1 MKLSKRLQVV
11 ASFIPDNSSLLDVGC
26 DHALLDIY
34 LMQTKKNIQIM
45 ASDINPNPLKIAKD
59 NLLKYNFQNQITLKQ
74 MDGIK
79 KIPQNIDTIVIAGMG
94 GILITNILQKEKLTN
109 IKNIILAPNN
119 DFFIVRK
126 HLNKLGYQIIKE
138 QLVIDNQK
146 TYLIL
151 KYQKGKEKIDY
162 YFGTLSNNNLETIYY
177 YTNILNKNIHNLKKI
192 PYKYFIKR
200 RKLKIENKKITN
212 FFKQK

>member
-1 MKLSKRLQVV
+1 
-11 ASFIPDNSSLLDVGC
+11 
-26 DHALLDIY
+26 
-34 LMQTKKNIQIM
+34 
-45 ASDINPNPLKIAKD
+45 
-59 NLLKYNFQNQITLKQ
+59 
-74 MDGIK
+74 
-79 KIPQNIDTIVIAGMG
+79 MG

-162 YFGTLSNNNLETIYY
+162 YFGTLSNKNLETIYY
-177 YTNILNKNIHNLKKI
+177 YTNIVLL
-192 PYKYFIKR
+192 PFW
-200 RKLKIENKKITN
+200 
-212 FFKQK
+212 QKEKE

>member
-1 MKLSKRLQVV
+1 MKLSQRLQLV

-59 NLLKYNFQNQITLKQ
+59 NLLKYNFQDKITLKQ

-79 KIPQNIDTIVIAGMG
+79 EIPTSIDTIVIAGMG

-119 DFFIVRK
+119 DFTIVRK
-126 HLNKLGYQIIKE
+126 HLNKLGYKIIKE

-162 YFGTLSNNNLETIYY
+162 YFGTLSNKNLETIYY
-177 YTNILNKNIHNLKKI
+177 YTNILNKNLHNLKKI
-192 PYKYFIKR
+192 PYKYMIKR
-200 RKLKIENKKITN
+200 RKLKIENRKITN

>member
-26 DHALLDIY
+26 DHALLDIF

-59 NLLKYNFQNQITLKQ
+59 NLIKYNFQNQITLKQ

-79 KIPQNIDTIVIAGMG
+79 EIPQNIDTIVIAGMG

-162 YFGTLSNNNLETIYY
+162 YFGTLSNKNLETIYY
-177 YTNILNKNIHNLKKI
+177 YTNILNKNINNLKKI

>member
-34 LMQTKKNIQIM
+34 LIQTKKNIKII

-59 NLLKYNFQNQITLKQ
+59 NLIKYNLLDKIELKQ
-74 MDGIK
+74 MNGIK
-79 KIPQNIDTIVIAGMG
+79 EIPEKIDTIVIAGMG

-119 DFFIVRK
+119 DFPIVRK
-126 HLNKLGYQIIKE
+126 HLNKLGYKIIKE

-146 TYLIL
+146 TYLVL
-151 KYQKGKEKIDY
+151 KYQKGKEKINY
-162 YFGTLSNNNLETIYY
+162 YFGTLSNKNLETIYY
-177 YTNILNKNIHNLKKI
+177 YTNILNTNLHNLKKI
-192 PYKYFIKR
+192 PSKYIIKR
-200 RKLKIENKKITN
+200 KKLKIENKRITN
-212 FFKQK
+212 FLKQK

>member
-26 DHALLDIY
+26 DHALLDIF

-79 KIPQNIDTIVIAGMG
+79 EIPQNIDTIVIAGMG

-162 YFGTLSNNNLETIYY
+162 YFGTLSNKNLETIYY
-177 YTNILNKNIHNLKKI
+177 YTNILNTNIQNLKKI
-192 PYKYFIKR
+192 PKKYILKR
-200 RKLKIENKKITN
+200 IKLKYENKRITN
-212 FFKQK
+212 FLKKK

>member
-26 DHALLDIY
+26 DHALLDIF

-79 KIPQNIDTIVIAGMG
+79 EIPQNIDTIVIAGMG

-162 YFGTLSNNNLETIYY
+162 YFGTLSNKNLETIYY
-177 YTNILNKNIHNLKKI
+177 YTNILNKNINNLKKI

>member
-26 DHALLDIY
+26 DHALLDIF

-79 KIPQNIDTIVIAGMG
+79 EIPQNIDTIVIAGMG

-177 YTNILNKNIHNLKKI
+177 YTNILNKNINNLKKI

>member
-34 LMQTKKNIQIM
+34 LMKTKQNIKII

-59 NLLKYNFQNQITLKQ
+59 NLVKYNLQNQITLKK

-79 KIPQNIDTIVIAGMG
+79 EIPKSVDTIVIAGMG

-109 IKNIILAPNN
+109 IN
-119 DFFIVRK
+119 
-126 HLNKLGYQIIKE
+126 
-138 QLVIDNQK
+138 
-146 TYLIL
+146 
-151 KYQKGKEKIDY
+151 
-162 YFGTLSNNNLETIYY
+162 
-177 YTNILNKNIHNLKKI
+177 
-192 PYKYFIKR
+192 
-200 RKLKIENKKITN
+200 
-212 FFKQK
+212 